1 METSRSSVELHP
13 HGTENSINAVYVIGK
28 IKMAPEVSVHSASV
42 NFKTIIT
49 ENVLMRVETPVF
61 CHGTRPRF
69 LDEKSK

>member
-1 METSRSSVELHP
+1 
-13 HGTENSINAVYVIGK
+13 
-28 IKMAPEVSVHSASV
+28 MAPEVSVHSASV

-69 LDEKSK
+69 LDEKSKQNGVKNSVMKYLIKLLQ